1 MSVAT
6 APPKE
11 GLIRAARMELRADG
25 EGPARL
31 SGHFA
36 VFNTWTEIRSAWEG
50 NFLERLAPGAARKTI
65 REQGDN
71 IKLLFEHGQDPT
83 VGQKPLGRFTDLRED
98 ENGVYYDAELYDAN
112 YVNELLPALR
122 DGQFGASF
130 RFNVVR
136 EEWNDNPEPSDDNP
150 KGLPE
155 RTLKEVRIAE
165 GGPVLWGAY
174 PTATAQ
180 ARSLTDVFVFR
191 RLMELPPDQIR
202 ELRDLWETV
211 ELRSRA
217 LTLSAIKDGIDA
229 ANERG
234 DELSDDKIG
243 DAIRS
248 IVDGSLSS
256 DNDPTLNPKTSTAP
270 DEPEGESRREN
281 EDAETP
287 AIDATSQ
294 RVNETRTV
302 RNFLPPFDEPKE
314 KSWIP

>member
-1 MSVAT
+1 MSVLT

-11 GLIRAARMELRADG
+11 GLIRAAAMELRSDG

-31 SGHFA
+31 SGHA
-36 VFNTWTEIRSAWEG
+36 VRFNEWTEIRSAWEG
-50 NFLERLAPGAARKTI
+50 NFLERVAPGATRKTL
-65 REQGDN
+65 REQGQN
-71 IKLLFEHGQDPT
+71 IKLLLEHGQDPT

-98 ENGVYYDAELYDAN
+98 EQGVFYDAELYDAN
-112 YVNELLPALR
+112 YVNELIPALR
-122 DGQFGASF
+122 DGQYGASF

-136 EEWNDNPEPSDDNP
+136 EEWNDNPEPSDANP

-165 GGPVLWGAY
+165 MGPVLWGAY

-211 ELRSRA
+211 ELRSRE
-217 LTLSAIKDGIDA
+217 LTDTDLEERADA
-229 ANERG
+229 
-234 DELSDDKIG
+234 
-243 DAIRS
+243 
-248 IVDGSLSS
+248 
-256 DNDPTLNPKTSTAP
+256 PTETSTAP
-270 DEPEGESRREN
+270 DEPEGESRRDD

-287 AIDATSQ
+287 AEATSQ
-294 RVNETRTV
+294 RVNETRTA
-302 RNFLPPFDEPKE
+302 RNYLPPFDEPKE